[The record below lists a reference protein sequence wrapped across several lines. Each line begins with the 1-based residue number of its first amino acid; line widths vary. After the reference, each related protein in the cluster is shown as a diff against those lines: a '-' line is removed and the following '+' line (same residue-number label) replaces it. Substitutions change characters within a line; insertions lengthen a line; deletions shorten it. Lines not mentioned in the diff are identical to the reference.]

1 MLVVTTP
8 TVAGYRIVKHLGI
21 ASGEAILGANIFR
34 DLFAG
39 IRDIIGGR
47 FRSAGWAEYS
57 WSAPAVT
64 AVVLQAGE

>member
-1 MLVVTTP
+1 MLVVN
-8 TVAGYRIVKHLGI
+8 L
-21 ASGEAILGANIFR
+21 FR
-34 DLFAG
+34 DLIAG

-64 AVVLQAGE
+64 AVVLQTGE